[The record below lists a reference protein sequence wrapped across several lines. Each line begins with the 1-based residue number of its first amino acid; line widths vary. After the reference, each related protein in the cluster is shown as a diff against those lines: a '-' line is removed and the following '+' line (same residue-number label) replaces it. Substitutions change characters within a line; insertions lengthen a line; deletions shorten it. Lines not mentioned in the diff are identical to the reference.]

1 MKKFKYGYDDLRK
14 ILITIGVIAVVSYF
28 VIYVIGHWDII
39 VTFLQSRSQA
49 GMKVIL
55 SQLRSKTL
63 LNFVILILLTAAV
76 TAAIPFMSNAIFAIF
91 NGVVYG
97 PGIGFLMNVFSN
109 ILGNFIFIK
118 ILKMIDITDSEKRL
132 KNRFA
137 GIDALENTDFGIIL
151 GYMIPIVP
159 TILVNYHVAET
170 KLSWRKWL
178 LYITIGVAPSSFVYA
193 LGGDAVVAGN
203 LKRIVVLLVI
213 VAVVYLVAT
222 YLKRRGKKKA

>member
-49 GMKVIL
+49 EMK
-55 SQLRSKTL
+55 
-63 LNFVILILLTAAV
+63 A
-76 TAAIPFMSNAIFAIF
+76 
-91 NGVVYG
+91 
-97 PGIGFLMNVFSN
+97 
-109 ILGNFIFIK
+109 
-118 ILKMIDITDSEKRL
+118 
-132 KNRFA
+132 
-137 GIDALENTDFGIIL
+137 IL
-151 GYMIPIVP
+151 GYMIPIMP

-170 KLSWRKWL
+170 KLSWRKLL

-213 VAVVYLVAT
+213 VAVVYLVVT

>member
-49 GMKVIL
+49 EMKAIL
-55 SQLRSKTL
+55 SQLRSKTI
-63 LNFVILILLTAAV
+63 LNFVILILLTAV

-109 ILGNFIFIK
+109 IGGNIVFLK
-118 ILKMIDITDSEKRL
+118 ILKMIDITDS
-132 KNRFA
+132 
-137 GIDALENTDFGIIL
+137 
-151 GYMIPIVP
+151 
-159 TILVNYHVAET
+159 
-170 KLSWRKWL
+170 
-178 LYITIGVAPSSFVYA
+178 
-193 LGGDAVVAGN
+193 
-203 LKRIVVLLVI
+203 
-213 VAVVYLVAT
+213 
-222 YLKRRGKKKA
+222 

>member
-49 GMKVIL
+49 EMKAIL
-55 SQLRSKTL
+55 SQLRSKTI
-63 LNFVILILLTAAV
+63 LNFVILILLTAV

-109 ILGNFIFIK
+109 IVGNFVFIK
-118 ILKMIDITDSEKRL
+118 ILKMIDITDSEKKL

-137 GIDALENTDFGIIL
+137 GIDVLENTDFGIIL

>member
-49 GMKVIL
+49 EMKAIL
-55 SQLRSKTL
+55 SQLRSKTI
-63 LNFVILILLTAAV
+63 LNFVILILLTAV

-109 ILGNFIFIK
+109 ILGNFVFIK
-118 ILKMIDITDSEKRL
+118 ILKMIDITDSEKKL

-137 GIDALENTDFGIIL
+137 GIDVLENTDFGIIL
-151 GYMIPIVP
+151 GYMP

-170 KLSWRKWL
+170 KLSWRKLL

-213 VAVVYLVAT
+213 VAVVYLVVT